1 MGYVVG
7 IATVV
12 IDDGRGV
19 IDVAVDDSR
28 RSTVRV
34 EGEMTRR
41 IVPQR

>member
-12 IDDGRGV
+12 IDDDRGV

-28 RSTVRV
+28 WSTVD
-34 EGEMTRR
+34 GACARR
-41 IVPQR
+41 DDDHII